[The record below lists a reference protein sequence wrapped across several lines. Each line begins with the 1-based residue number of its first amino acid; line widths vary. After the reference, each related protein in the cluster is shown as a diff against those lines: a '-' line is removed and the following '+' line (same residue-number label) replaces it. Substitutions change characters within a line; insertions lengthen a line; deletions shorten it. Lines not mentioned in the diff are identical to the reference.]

1 MSIAFDAATENELEE
16 DKADEEVVEDGQ
28 EDIMLTMLLKGAI
41 GSSATFLLGVRTC
54 FRRF

>member
-28 EDIMLTMLLKGAI
+28 EDIMLTTLLEGAI
-41 GSSATFLLGVRTC
+41 GSAATFLLGVRTC